1 MNDWD
6 VQVDGVDL
14 VNARDDALAR
24 AESCISQMPAL
35 ARNLAAAERA
45 YKIEKAQRILTLREE
60 GKIPATL
67 MMAVVD
73 GYEDIS
79 YLKFKRDC
87 AEAEMDANKEAALL
101 AKKEAAILQEQIAHE
116 WTKPSISF

>member
-24 AESCISQMPAL
+24 AESCISQMAAL

-45 YKIEKAQRILTLREE
+45 YKIEKRKRILWEREQN
-60 GKIPATL
+60 KTPATL
-67 MMAVVD
+67 LLAIVD

-79 YLKFKRDC
+79 DLKFARDC